1 MVVCVLGYY
10 HRHNLGDDCFA
21 IVIKHLCKDLRVSL
35 QFCNTDDVEELPD
48 DTNAVIVGGGDI
60 INPYFIDKIR
70 RLVTKIPVIII
81 SAGVPYVNAIPGSNY
96 LNFASNI
103 VTRNLQDVHMLSSK
117 TLGLVDFCPDIV
129 HLLPDALTD
138 DGEKHV
144 LNRRTV
150 AFCLTRTIF
159 HPRYKIEYY
168 DVVSKL
174 VDVIQKL
181 VVFHGLSVVLIPFG
195 INLEKDREND
205 IKLNSQIMAHM
216 GALRRYVR
224 AISPQDIAYDYNE
237 QDATPYAQY
246 VSDVLRHAD
255 IAVVSRFHAHVMCVN
270 NCVPF
275 VSMSPTRKVA
285 EFLRQ
290 YYFEDA
296 AFSVKVSDINSPIDL
311 DVSELCSK
319 IMQTLQ
325 DRSAHVKRIAL
336 ISSQIRK
343 HLAHFESFFK
353 RFVSRFETLLA
364 E

>member
-10 HRHNLGDDCFA
+10 YRHNLGDDCFA

-35 QFCNTDDVEELPD
+35 QFCNTDDIDTLPD
-48 DTNAVIVGGGDI
+48 GTEAVVVGGGDI

-70 RLVTKIPVIII
+70 RLITKIQVIII

-96 LNFASNI
+96 LNFTSNI
-103 VTRNLQDVHMLSSK
+103 VTRNLHDVHMLSGK

-129 HLLPDALTD
+129 HLLPEALTD
-138 DGEKHV
+138 HTEKHDS
-144 LNRRTV
+144 NRTV

-159 HPRYKIEYY
+159 HPRYKTEYY
-168 DVVSKL
+168 GMVSKL

-181 VVFHGLSVVLIPFG
+181 VVFHGLRVVLIPFG
-195 INLEKDREND
+195 INLDKDREND

-224 AISPQDIAYDYNE
+224 SISPQDIDYDYNQ

-246 VSDVLRHAD
+246 VSDVLKNVDVA
-255 IAVVSRFHAHVMCVN
+255 IVSRFHAHVMCVN

-275 VSMSPTRKVA
+275 VSLSPTRKVE

-290 YYFEDA
+290 YRFEDT
-296 AFSVKVSDINSPIDL
+296 AFPLEVSDINSPIDL
-311 DVSELCSK
+311 NVSELCSK
-319 IMQTLQ
+319 IVKTMQE
-325 DRSAHVKRIAL
+325 RSAHVERIAV

-343 HLAHFESFFK
+343 HLVHFESFFK
-353 RFVSRFETLLA
+353 RFLSQFETPHA
-364 E
+364 D